1 MTGEDRLQGSFR
13 ALLESAPDAMVIVD
27 MAGEIVLVNAQT
39 EKVFGYRRE
48 ELLGRGVEM
57 LVPERFHEHHSAL
70 RTGYA
75 AAPHTRSMGAGLE
88 LYGRRSDGTEFPVEI
103 SLSPLETEDGT
114 LVSSA
119 IRDITERKRA
129 ERDASHF
136 IAIVRSADDAIIGKD
151 LKWTVTSWNH
161 GAERLFGYAEA
172 EILGRSVSVLAPP
185 GHDDDLMDILRR
197 VQSGEQIDEF
207 ETVGVRRDGTQV
219 DVSMTVSPIR
229 LPEGTII
236 GASAIARDITIR
248 RRYQEQLVFL
258 AEHDLLTGTRNRRR
272 FERDLSEQIAR
283 SRRYG
288 EQAALLSIDIDGFKQ
303 INDVHGHKAGDKVL
317 RQIGVVLK
325 QRLREADI
333 VARIGGDEFM
343 ALLPYAG
350 ASQARAVSE
359 SLREVICKTKI
370 ELDDGT
376 KLSLT
381 VSVGTTLIDAQT
393 DSSDAALVEADRA
406 MYQDKARRARPP
418 QDPPR

>member
-1 MTGEDRLQGSFR
+1 MTGEDRLQGIFR
-13 ALLESAPDAMVIVD
+13 ALVESAPDAMVIVD

-57 LVPERFHEHHSAL
+57 LVPERFQEYHSAL

-75 AAPHTRSMGAGLE
+75 AAPLTRSMGAGLE

-119 IRDITERKRA
+119 IRDVTERKRA
-129 ERDASHF
+129 ERAASHF

-185 GHDDDLMDILRR
+185 GHDDDLLDILRR

-236 GASAIARDITIR
+236 GASTIARDITIR

-272 FERDLSEQIAR
+272 FERDLSEQIGR

-303 INDVHGHKAGDKVL
+303 INDVHGHNAGDKVL

-343 ALLPYAG
+343 VLLPYAD
-350 ASQARAVSE
+350 ASQAQVVSE
-359 SLREVICKTKI
+359 SLREVVCETRI

-376 KLSLT
+376 KLSLS

-393 DSSDAALVEADRA
+393 ASSDAVLVEADRA
-406 MYQDKARRARPP
+406 MYQDKARSSRSP